1 VSSFIDMHRERF
13 GVEPICETLDVSA
26 SAYYQRATGERSAR
40 RVEDERLTGRIREV
54 HKANYDCYGYRRTH
68 AALVREGETAGR
80 DQVARLMASDGLQ
93 GAKRRGKPWKTTT
106 PDPEAQRASDLVKR
120 DFTATAPDRLWVGD
134 FTYLRTWE
142 GRSFL
147 SFIID
152 VFSRMIVGWQIARH
166 MRTSLVLD
174 ALRMALAIRQPGA
187 DFQLVSHT
195 DQGSQYTSEDYT
207 QQLDDAKV
215 LASVGSVGDAYDNAL
230 AESFVDSYKTEL
242 IADRVWRTH
251 AQLELAT
258 VDYVA
263 WFNTRRLHS
272 SLGNRPPIEHE
283 QRHAAALAAHPEA
296 LLLATASCHP
306 EPFRG
311 VRPLRGRLRSTVVD
325 NHTNSV

>member
-1 VSSFIDMHRERF
+1 VSAFIDEHRDQL
-13 GVEPICETLDVSA
+13 GVEPICRTLDVSA
-26 SAYYQRATGERSAR
+26 SAYHQRATGERSAR
-40 RVEDERLTGRIREV
+40 RVEDDRLTGRIRAV
-54 HKANYDCYGYRRTH
+54 HEANYDCYGYRRVH
-68 AALVREGETAGR
+68 AQLVREGEQAGR
-80 DQVARLMASDGLQ
+80 DQVARLMRSADIQ
-93 GAKRRGKPWKTTT
+93 GAKRRGKPWKTTI

-134 FTYLRTWE
+134 FTYLRSWE
-142 GRSFL
+142 GRSFF

-187 DFQLVSHT
+187 DFELVSHT

-215 LASVGSVGDAYDNAL
+215 LASVGSVGDCYDNAL

-272 SLGNRPPIEHE
+272 SLANIPPIEHE
-283 QRHAAALAAHPEA
+283 QQHTAALADHPEA
-296 LLLATASCHP
+296 LLLPTGSVTLNRSRVYD
-306 EPFRG
+306 PFG
-311 VRPLRGRLRSTVVD
+311 VVSARRY
-325 NHTNSV
+325 

>member
-1 VSSFIDMHRERF
+1 VSVFIDEHRDRF
-13 GVEPICETLDVSA
+13 GVEPICDTLDVSA
-26 SAYYQRATGERSAR
+26 SAYYQRATGERSDR

-54 HKANYDCYGYRRTH
+54 HEANYECYGYRRLH
-68 AALVREGETAGR
+68 AQLIREGETAGR
-80 DQVARLMASDGLQ
+80 DQVARLMGAAGVV
-93 GAKRRGKPWKTTT
+93 GAKRRGKPWRTTIS
-106 PDPEAQRASDLVKR
+106 DPEAQRAADLVCR

-142 GRSFL
+142 GRSFF

-187 DFQLVSHT
+187 AFELVSHT

-207 QQLDDAKV
+207 QHLDDAHV
-215 LASVGSVGDAYDNAL
+215 LASVGSVGDCYDNAL

-242 IADRVWRTH
+242 IADRVWRSH

-272 SLGNRPPIEHE
+272 SLGNVPPVEHE
-283 QRHAAALAAHPEA
+283 QQHVAALAADPEA
-296 LLLATASCHP
+296 LLLTAGLSP
-306 EPFRG
+306 
-311 VRPLRGRLRSTVVD
+311 STVPAVYD
-325 NHTNSV
+325 PFGVVSDLRDQAITLTR

>member
-1 VSSFIDMHRERF
+1 V
-13 GVEPICETLDVSA
+13 
-26 SAYYQRATGERSAR
+26 
-40 RVEDERLTGRIREV
+40 
-54 HKANYDCYGYRRTH
+54 
-68 AALVREGETAGR
+68 
-80 DQVARLMASDGLQ
+80 
-93 GAKRRGKPWKTTT
+93 GAKRRGKPWRTTIA
-106 PDPEAQRASDLVKR
+106 DPEAQRASDLVNR
-120 DFTATAPDRLWVGD
+120 DFSAPAPDRLWVGD

-142 GRSFL
+142 GRSFF
-147 SFIID
+147 SFVID

-207 QQLDDAKV
+207 QQLDDAHV
-215 LASVGSVGDAYDNAL
+215 LASVGSVGDCYDNAL

-242 IADRVWRTH
+242 LADRVWRSH

-272 SLGNRPPIEHE
+272 SLGNVPPIEHE
-283 QRHAAALAAHPEA
+283 QRHIAALATHPET
-296 LLLATASCHP
+296 LLLPTALFTPNHSG
-306 EPFRG
+306 G
-311 VRPLRGRLRSTVVD
+311 VRPLRGRLRSPVLD
-325 NHTNSV
+325 NLTNSV